1 MSQNSFFSS
10 DWIDVVAEGRNDIV
24 FEEKNRVYGAY
35 ALRKG
40 YNRTIILALTI
51 SVSSFLFF
59 IGLPKIIEFFSKTEQ
74 AVVTGP
80 TEVQID
86 LTEPPPIDESEPPPP
101 PPPPP
106 PVLETIKFTPPV
118 VVDEVIEEIPPVQEK
133 LSETNVGEVTQEGTG
148 GDEIIIPEEKGTGV
162 VETKDEIFTV
172 VEQMP
177 GFLGGDAE
185 LMKFIQKNI
194 IYPAVEKE
202 AGISGTAYITFVV
215 DKDGK
220 IQDVKILKGVSGGP
234 NCDKE
239 AMRVVKSMPP
249 WKPGKQNGRPVSV
262 QFNLPIHFVLR

>member
-1 MSQNSFFSS
+1 MKSGRLTS
-10 DWIDVVAEGRNDIV
+10 DWINIVSEGRNELV
-24 FEEKNRVYGAY
+24 FEEKNKDYGAY
-35 ALRKG
+35 AIRKG
-40 YNRTIILALTI
+40 YNRTVVIALAI
-51 SVSSFLFF
+51 SVFTFLFF
-59 IGLPKIIEFFSKTEQ
+59 ISLPKIIEFFGKTEE
-74 AVVTGP
+74 AVVAGP

-133 LSETNVGEVTQEGTG
+133 LSETNVGETTQEGTG
-148 GDEIIIPEEKGTGV
+148 DQEIIIPDDVGSGP
-162 VETKDEIFTV
+162 VEVKEEIFTV

-177 GFLGGDAE
+177 SFQGGDGE

-194 IYPAVEKE
+194 VYPAVEKE
-202 AGISGTAYITFVV
+202 AGISGTAYVTFVV

-220 IQDVKILKGVSGGP
+220 ITDVKILRGVSGGP

-239 AMRVVKSMPP
+239 AMRVIKAMPA

-262 QFNLPIHFVLR
+262 HYNLPIKFVLR